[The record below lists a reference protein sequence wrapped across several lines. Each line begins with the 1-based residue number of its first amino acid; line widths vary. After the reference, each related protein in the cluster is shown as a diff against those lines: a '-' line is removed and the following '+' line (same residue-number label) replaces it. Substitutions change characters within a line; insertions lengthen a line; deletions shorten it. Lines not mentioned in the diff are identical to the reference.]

1 MIFDFYNSKNSN
13 FWESETW
20 YCWLAIAV
28 KTYLDKISSL
38 NHKSN
43 VHFISYEALC
53 RSKDNWLDI
62 MKTIGIKQ
70 IYDYPFKESK
80 KEVSVKYDS
89 EILDKA
95 SAIYSEL
102 SGSNW
107 YSYYLKCVKTKKIYL
122 KY

>member
-1 MIFDFYNSKNSN
+1 
-13 FWESETW
+13 
-20 YCWLAIAV
+20 
-28 KTYLDKISSL
+28 
-38 NHKSN
+38 
-43 VHFISYEALC
+43 
-53 RSKDNWLDI
+53 

-102 SGSNW
+102 SGSN
-107 YSYYLKCVKTKKIYL
+107 
-122 KY
+122 